1 MNRRSTLAALTVLAG
16 LTVLAAAP
24 RTALA
29 QTPPKGEGPGW
40 WRISPKSTFYRTS
53 NDPQSTSSFFF
64 LLDEMPGTYAAPM
77 VIEIFGDYKMSNAEG
92 DNRNVLHGV
101 FTRTPTILAA
111 NLQRRLP
118 DAIPASRTTTSGP
131 TYHGALAT
139 EIPED
144 FRITP
149 DATGK
154 YVINV
159 PAGAQ
164 WIVVCIADSYYGD
177 NSDPD
182 NDLWIRFSR
191 QY

>member
-1 MNRRSTLAALTVLAG
+1 MNRRWTFVARTLLAALALLAVS
-16 LTVLAAAP
+16 TH
-24 RTALA
+24 TALA

-53 NDPQSTSSFFF
+53 NDPQATSSFFF

-77 VIEIFGDYKMSNAEG
+77 VIEIFGDYKMSNTEG
-92 DNRNVLHGV
+92 DNRNILHGV
-101 FTRTPTILAA
+101 FTRTPTILA
-111 NLQRRLP
+111 
-118 DAIPASRTTTSGP
+118 DALPASRTTTSGP
-131 TYHGALAT
+131 TYHGSLPT

-154 YVINV
+154 YIINI